1 MVARMLWPVT
11 LCLLGV
17 TLTAATRDGKAP
29 ATGDAGDWS
38 DAFED
43 SECDD
48 AEDDF
53 TYWTWLAQREAIDGQ
68 GTSAN
73 YVPPTASDSSS
84 GINQR
89 EFAAKCFDWHGTREQ
104 EQRLAA
110 FFGISISVVKRL
122 KRNWGLTFIQA
133 GGERPTL
140 PSDDELQALWDEDP
154 CLTVESIANRYGVC
168 PQTIRNHLA
177 ALGFQRTRPGL
188 PDDVVRDALLQLTQR
203 GWCSNIGLTFA
214 EAELRRLFGIV
225 VSTRQI
231 KRCLAQVDPEGRRV
245 RAKEAARLRYQYN
258 VPGPRSLYHADAH
271 EKLAKIWGIW
281 IHLCIDGYSRFIIYL
296 VATTDKRA
304 DTVQAIFV
312 EGCNKFGWASRVR
325 WDKGTENKGAVCSQ
339 IMRMGLNRGSALTGR
354 SSQNCR
360 AEYIWNFVK
369 RHVTSYFRKVFFG
382 MQNNRQLDPNN
393 PQHLFCLQAVF
404 MPIVQMAC
412 DDFRSMWNA
421 HRIRGQR
428 TVVGHGGGIPSELF
442 LDPVASQTVMNDD
455 HAYNQNPESYG
466 VEEPFRGD
474 YDDVDLGFVD
484 QNVEDPLWWSEAL
497 QNLRQMYF
505 LFEPLNPSDGV
516 AEYLRY
522 QLVCEELRVAAV
534 SFASVGD
541 DAVFD
546 WEAFG
551 ASVSLNARSG
561 ELQLRLK
568 LAWLAL
574 NRMEM

>member
-104 EQRLAA
+104 EQRLAV

-225 VSTRQI
+225 VRQGLPHG
-231 KRCLAQVDPEGRRV
+231 RARRTQPRRSRERRV
-245 RAKEAARLRYQYN
+245 AGTVWSCRYST
-258 VPGPRSLYHADAH
+258 PS
-271 EKLAKIWGIW
+271 
-281 IHLCIDGYSRFIIYL
+281 
-296 VATTDKRA
+296 
-304 DTVQAIFV
+304 
-312 EGCNKFGWASRVR
+312 
-325 WDKGTENKGAVCSQ
+325 
-339 IMRMGLNRGSALTGR
+339 
-354 SSQNCR
+354 
-360 AEYIWNFVK
+360 
-369 RHVTSYFRKVFFG
+369 
-382 MQNNRQLDPNN
+382 
-393 PQHLFCLQAVF
+393 LQALGR
-404 MPIVQMAC
+404 A
-412 DDFRSMWNA
+412 A
-421 HRIRGQR
+421 
-428 TVVGHGGGIPSELF
+428 PS
-442 LDPVASQTVMNDD
+442 A
-455 HAYNQNPESYG
+455 
-466 VEEPFRGD
+466 PFCATAPFPPCQIL
-474 YDDVDLGFVD
+474 LGKV
-484 QNVEDPLWWSEAL
+484 
-497 QNLRQMYF
+497 
-505 LFEPLNPSDGV
+505 PS
-516 AEYLRY
+516 R
-522 QLVCEELRVAAV
+522 
-534 SFASVGD
+534 
-541 DAVFD
+541 
-546 WEAFG
+546 
-551 ASVSLNARSG
+551 
-561 ELQLRLK
+561 
-568 LAWLAL
+568 
-574 NRMEM
+574 